1 MRYDY
6 LITNNSDKMGQKV
19 VYLVLFVFKMNFLLY
34 YREDIS
40 RQRTRRQNIQ
50 VYLELWKAV

>member
-6 LITNNSDKMGQKV
+6 LITNNSHKMGQEA

-40 RQRTRRQNIQ
+40 RQKTRRQNVQ
-50 VYLELWKAV
+50 VYLEL

>member
-40 RQRTRRQNIQ
+40 RQKTRRQNIQ
-50 VYLELWKAV
+50 VYLEL